1 MTNCERMLDIT
12 VHNVD
17 PEVTRSV
24 VWMYEKSI
32 PEKDLVCDNDSD

>member
-1 MTNCERMLDIT
+1 MTNLRSMLDIT

-32 PEKDLVCDNDSD
+32 PENDLVCDSDSD